1 MLPEFVGYLAETKAN
16 IRTDLYDRAVPLL
29 SDFGDGRLDVMDQYG
44 VDYVVLSLSGPGV
57 QIETDTARATKLAQ
71 HCNDMLALEIQKRPD
86 RYGGFAHL
94 ALQDPGVAA
103 DELERCMKD
112 FGFKGALINGETNG
126 VYLDDRRYDVF

>member
-57 QIETDTARATKLAQ
+57 QIETDTTRATKLAQ

-86 RYGGFAHL
+86 R
-94 ALQDPGVAA
+94 
-103 DELERCMKD
+103 
-112 FGFKGALINGETNG
+112 
-126 VYLDDRRYDVF
+126 